1 MRSHDSAS
9 QVSQRVK
16 EISSANAA
24 EVNETIRSLRN
35 KIRELESGG
44 QDSGELQQL
53 QAKAKEMK
61 DFIDM
66 VRSKDSSGLVQH
78 LEALRLYCGHRDKE
92 RVAVRKIFED
102 KIKGVVDN
110 VVKGLIGTQV
120 TSCPPPVHFA
130 ACCLMCNHD
139 VGNTLSSPQVQS
151 HVTRDLQLLQN
162 LVAATVKAFRCRS
175 PPPPPPRLPMVPF
188 TPWQH

>member
-1 MRSHDSAS
+1 V

-35 KIRELESGG
+35 KIRELERGS
-44 QDSGELQQL
+44 QDAGELQQL
-53 QAKAKEMK
+53 QSKAKEMK

-66 VRSKDSSGLVQH
+66 IRSKDSSGLVQH

-120 TSCPPPVHFA
+120 SSCPPPPLSMSPPA
-130 ACCLMCNHD
+130 ASCPIM
-139 VGNTLSSPQVQS
+139 TL
-151 HVTRDLQLLQN
+151 VTR
-162 LVAATVKAFRCRS
+162 
-175 PPPPPPRLPMVPF
+175 LPAPGSI
-188 TPWQH
+188 TCHA

>member
-1 MRSHDSAS
+1 MHLLLELL

-35 KIRELESGG
+35 KIRELERGS
-44 QDSGELQQL
+44 QDAGELQQL
-53 QAKAKEMK
+53 QTNAKEMK
-61 DFIDM
+61 DFIEM
-66 VRSKDSSGLVQH
+66 IRSKDSTGLVQH
-78 LEALRLYCGHRDKE
+78 LDALRLYCGHRDKE

-120 TSCPPPVHFA
+120 ISPIHSSHTPG
-130 ACCLMCNHD
+130 CL
-139 VGNTLSSPQVQS
+139 S
-151 HVTRDLQLLQN
+151 
-162 LVAATVKAFRCRS
+162 AFS
-175 PPPPPPRLPMVPF
+175 
-188 TPWQH
+188 W

>member
-1 MRSHDSAS
+1 
-9 QVSQRVK
+9 VK

-35 KIRELESGG
+35 KIRDLERGS
-44 QDSGELQQL
+44 QDAGELQQL
-53 QAKAKEMK
+53 QTNAKEMK

-66 VRSKDSSGLVQH
+66 IRSKDSSGLVQH
-78 LEALRLYCGHRDKE
+78 LDALRLYCGHRDKE

-120 TSCPPPVHFA
+120 NS
-130 ACCLMCNHD
+130 
-139 VGNTLSSPQVQS
+139 TLPSFT
-151 HVTRDLQLLQN
+151 HG
-162 LVAATVKAFRCRS
+162 
-175 PPPPPPRLPMVPF
+175 VPF
-188 TPWQH
+188 LFTRLLPPGSSNCHARLAAAAESRCCHSEGIQVNTSPNCDVA

>member
-1 MRSHDSAS
+1 M
-9 QVSQRVK
+9 K

-35 KIRELESGG
+35 KIRELERGT
-44 QDSGELQQL
+44 QDAGELQQL
-53 QAKAKEMK
+53 QSKAKEMK

-66 VRSKDSSGLVQH
+66 IRSKDSSGLVQH

-110 VVKGLIGTQV
+110 VVKGLIGSQV
-120 TSCPPPVHFA
+120 SAPPPPFCGGCHNA
-130 ACCLMCNHD
+130 
-139 VGNTLSSPQVQS
+139 
-151 HVTRDLQLLQN
+151 
-162 LVAATVKAFRCRS
+162 S
-175 PPPPPPRLPMVPF
+175 PPPPHPFHPPLPGSSKCYARFAAAAEPRGRNC
-188 TPWQH
+188 QGI

>member
-1 MRSHDSAS
+1 M
-9 QVSQRVK
+9 K

-35 KIRELESGG
+35 KIRELERGS
-44 QDSGELQQL
+44 QDAGELQQL
-53 QAKAKEMK
+53 QSKAKEMK

-66 VRSKDSSGLVQH
+66 IRSKDSSGLVQH
-78 LEALRLYCGHRDKE
+78 LEALRMYCGHRDKE

-120 TSCPPPVHFA
+120 
-130 ACCLMCNHD
+130 
-139 VGNTLSSPQVQS
+139 SSPLYPS
-151 HVTRDLQLLQN
+151 KFDSSLG
-162 LVAATVKAFRCRS
+162 
-175 PPPPPPRLPMVPF
+175 
-188 TPWQH
+188 